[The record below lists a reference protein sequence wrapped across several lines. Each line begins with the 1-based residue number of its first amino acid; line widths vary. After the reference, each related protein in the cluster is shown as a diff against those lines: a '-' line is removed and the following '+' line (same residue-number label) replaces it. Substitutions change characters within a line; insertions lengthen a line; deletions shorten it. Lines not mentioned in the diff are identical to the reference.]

1 MLLMENYKTTV
12 KPSGKLVTTKLDSD
26 RLIKDFPNIVS
37 KIRQAMAIPNQ
48 AAYLSMMDAYD
59 KIKRTKFF
67 KGAVKKELNLAVE
80 AYRKFEQALHYGTW
94 NNRDFFDP
102 APPTAEEVAKGYK
115 QVTRDDVWDYYEL
128 IGAMAYKRY
137 HKPIEMLR
145 MQVLQCFTR
154 EQLEYREEL
163 SHICTANCIIEYST
177 CIFDRLMNE
186 YKRSYGADLTHI
198 FSTFR
203 MTAVTHHF
211 KKASYL
217 LGKTTSQNRNINLN
231 DEKNVR
237 LAFEVLE
244 TQMMRDL
251 VNSKSAIEAALEEP
265 DLFPPEQIKQLK
277 KLYEIIKD
285 K

>member
-1 MLLMENYKTTV
+1 MENYKTTV
-12 KPSGKLVTTKLDSD
+12 KPSGKLVTTNLDPD

-48 AAYLSMMDAYD
+48 AAYISMMDAYD

-67 KGAVKKELNLAVE
+67 KGAVKRELNLAVE

-137 HKPIEMLR
+137 HQPIEMLR

-186 YKRSYGADLTHI
+186 YRRSYGADLTHI

-203 MTAVTHHF
+203 MTAVTHRF

-217 LGKTTSQNRNINLN
+217 LGKMSTSQNTNINLN

-265 DLFPPEQIKQLK
+265 DLFPPEQIKKLK
-277 KLYEIIKD
+277 KLYDNIKN

>member
-1 MLLMENYKTTV
+1 MENYKTTT
-12 KPSGKLVTTKLDSD
+12 KPSGKLVTTKLDSY
-26 RLIKDFPNIVS
+26 RLIKDFPNIVA
-37 KIRQAMAIPNQ
+37 KVRQAMAIPNH

-59 KIKRTKFF
+59 QIKRTKFF
-67 KGAVKKELNLAVE
+67 RGAVKRELNLAVE
-80 AYRKFEQALHYGTW
+80 AYRKFEHALHYGTW

-137 HKPIEMLR
+137 HQPIEMLR

-163 SHICTANCIIEYST
+163 SHVCTANCIIGYST

-198 FSTFR
+198 FGTFR

-217 LGKTTSQNRNINLN
+217 LGKMSTSQNRNINLN

-265 DLFPPEQIKQLK
+265 DLFPPEQIKQFK
-277 KLYEIIKD
+277 KLYDNIKN

>member
-1 MLLMENYKTTV
+1 MENYKTTV

-26 RLIKDFPNIVS
+26 RLIKEFPNIVA

-67 KGAVKKELNLAVE
+67 KGAVKRELNLAVE

-102 APPTAEEVAKGYK
+102 APPTAEQVAKGYK

-217 LGKTTSQNRNINLN
+217 LGKMSTSQNRNINLN

-244 TQMMRDL
+244 TQIMRDL

-277 KLYEIIKD
+277 KLYENIKN

>member
-1 MLLMENYKTTV
+1 MENYKTTV
-12 KPSGKLVTTKLDSD
+12 KPSDKLVTTKLDSD
-26 RLIKDFPNIVS
+26 RLIKDFPNIVA
-37 KIRQAMAIPNQ
+37 KVRQAMAIPNQ

-67 KGAVKKELNLAVE
+67 KGEVKRELNLSVE

-137 HKPIEMLR
+137 HQPIEMLR

-177 CIFDRLMNE
+177 CIFDRLMSE
-186 YKRSYGADLTHI
+186 FKKSYGADLTHI

-217 LGKTTSQNRNINLN
+217 LGKMSTSRNRNINLN

-265 DLFPPEQIKQLK
+265 DLFPPEQIKQFK
-277 KLYEIIKD
+277 KLYENIKN

>member
-1 MLLMENYKTTV
+1 MKNYKTTV
-12 KPSGKLVTTKLDSD
+12 KPSGNLVTTKLDSD

-67 KGAVKKELNLAVE
+67 KGAVKRELNLAVE
-80 AYRKFEQALHYGTW
+80 AYRKFEQ
-94 NNRDFFDP
+94 

-137 HKPIEMLR
+137 HQPIEMLR

-211 KKASYL
+211 KRASYL
-217 LGKTTSQNRNINLN
+217 IGKMSTAQDRNINLN

-244 TQMMRDL
+244 TQIMRDL
-251 VNSKSAIEAALEEP
+251 VNSKSAIEAAWKS
-265 DLFPPEQIKQLK
+265 QTYSHQNR
-277 KLYEIIKD
+277 
-285 K
+285 

>member
-1 MLLMENYKTTV
+1 MENYKTTV

-26 RLIKDFPNIVS
+26 RLIKDFPNIVA
-37 KIRQAMAIPNQ
+37 KIRQVMAIPNQ

-67 KGAVKKELNLAVE
+67 KGAVKRELNLAVE

-102 APPTAEEVAKGYK
+102 APPTAEQVAKGYK

-217 LGKTTSQNRNINLN
+217 LGKMSTSQNRNINLN

-244 TQMMRDL
+244 TQIMRDL

-277 KLYEIIKD
+277 KLYENIKN

>member
-1 MLLMENYKTTV
+1 M
-12 KPSGKLVTTKLDSD
+12 
-26 RLIKDFPNIVS
+26 
-37 KIRQAMAIPNQ
+37 
-48 AAYLSMMDAYD
+48 
-59 KIKRTKFF
+59 
-67 KGAVKKELNLAVE
+67 
-80 AYRKFEQALHYGTW
+80 
-94 NNRDFFDP
+94 
-102 APPTAEEVAKGYK
+102 
-115 QVTRDDVWDYYEL
+115 WDYYEL

-137 HKPIEMLR
+137 HQPIEMLR

-217 LGKTTSQNRNINLN
+217 LGKMSTSQNRNINLN

-277 KLYEIIKD
+277 KLYDNIKN

>member
-1 MLLMENYKTTV
+1 MENYKTTV

-37 KIRQAMAIPNQ
+37 KIRQVMAIPNQ

-67 KGAVKKELNLAVE
+67 KGAVKRELNLAVE

-217 LGKTTSQNRNINLN
+217 LGKMSTSQNRNINLD

-244 TQMMRDL
+244 TQIMRDL

-277 KLYEIIKD
+277 KLYENIKN

>member
-1 MLLMENYKTTV
+1 MENYKTTV

-67 KGAVKKELNLAVE
+67 KGAAKRELNLAVE

-102 APPTAEEVAKGYK
+102 APPTAEQVAKGYK

-163 SHICTANCIIEYST
+163 SYICTANCIIEYST

-186 YKRSYGADLTHI
+186 YKWSYGADLTHI

-217 LGKTTSQNRNINLN
+217 LGKMSTSQNRNINLN

-265 DLFPPEQIKQLK
+265 DLFPPEQIKQFK
-277 KLYEIIKD
+277 KLYENVKN

>member
-1 MLLMENYKTTV
+1 MENYKTTV

-37 KIRQAMAIPNQ
+37 KIRQVMAIPNQ

-67 KGAVKKELNLAVE
+67 KGAVKRELNLAVE
-80 AYRKFEQALHYGTW
+80 AYRKFEHALHYGTW

-102 APPTAEEVAKGYK
+102 SPPTAEEVAKGYK

-137 HKPIEMLR
+137 HQPIEMLR

-163 SHICTANCIIEYST
+163 SHVCTANYIIEYST

-217 LGKTTSQNRNINLN
+217 LGKMSTSQNRNINLN

-277 KLYEIIKD
+277 KLYENIKN

>member
-1 MLLMENYKTTV
+1 MENYKTTV
-12 KPSGKLVTTKLDSD
+12 KPSGNLATTKLDSD

-59 KIKRTKFF
+59 QIKRTKFF
-67 KGAVKKELNLAVE
+67 KGAVKRELNLAVE

-217 LGKTTSQNRNINLN
+217 LGKMSTSQNRNINLN

-265 DLFPPEQIKQLK
+265 DLFSPEQIKQFQ
-277 KLYEIIKD
+277 KLYDNIKN

>member
-1 MLLMENYKTTV
+1 
-12 KPSGKLVTTKLDSD
+12 
-26 RLIKDFPNIVS
+26 
-37 KIRQAMAIPNQ
+37 MAIPNQ

-67 KGAVKKELNLAVE
+67 KGAVKRELNLAVE

-102 APPTAEEVAKGYK
+102 APPTAEQVAKGYK

-137 HKPIEMLR
+137 HNPIEMLR

-217 LGKTTSQNRNINLN
+217 LGKMSTSQNRNINLN
-231 DEKNVR
+231 DDKNVR

-265 DLFPPEQIKQLK
+265 GLFPPEQIKQLK
-277 KLYEIIKD
+277 NLYDNIKN

>member
-1 MLLMENYKTTV
+1 MENFKTTT

-67 KGAVKKELNLAVE
+67 KGEVKRELNLAVE

-137 HKPIEMLR
+137 HQPIEMLR

-198 FSTFR
+198 FGTFR
-203 MTAVTHHF
+203 ITAVTHHF

-217 LGKTTSQNRNINLN
+217 LGKMSTSQNRNINLN

-277 KLYEIIKD
+277 KLYDNIKN

>member
-1 MLLMENYKTTV
+1 MENYKTTV

-37 KIRQAMAIPNQ
+37 KIRQVMAIPNQ

-67 KGAVKKELNLAVE
+67 KGEVKRELNLAVE

-163 SHICTANCIIEYST
+163 SYICTANCIIEYST

-217 LGKTTSQNRNINLN
+217 LGKMSTSQNRNINLN

-265 DLFPPEQIKQLK
+265 DLFPPEQIKQYK
-277 KLYEIIKD
+277 KLYDNIKN

>member
-1 MLLMENYKTTV
+1 MENYKTTT
-12 KPSGKLVTTKLDSD
+12 KPSGNLVPMKLDPN
-26 RLIKDFPNIVS
+26 RLIEDFPNIVS

-59 KIKRTKFF
+59 LIKDTRLF

-80 AYRKFEQALHYGTW
+80 SHHKFETALHYGTW

-115 QVTRDDVWDYYEL
+115 QVTREDVWDFYEL

-203 MTAVTHHF
+203 MTAVMHHF

-217 LGKTTSQNRNINLN
+217 IGKMSTAQNRNINLN

-277 KLYEIIKD
+277 KLYDNIKN

>member
-1 MLLMENYKTTV
+1 MENYKTTT
-12 KPSGKLVTTKLDSD
+12 KPSAKLVTTKLDSD
-26 RLIKDFPNIVS
+26 RLIKDFPNIVA
-37 KIRQAMAIPNQ
+37 KIRQVMAIPNQ

-67 KGAVKKELNLAVE
+67 KGEVKRELNLAVE

-102 APPTAEEVAKGYK
+102 APPTAEDVAKGYK

-177 CIFDRLMNE
+177 CIFGRLMNE

-217 LGKTTSQNRNINLN
+217 LGKMSTSQIRNINLN

-265 DLFPPEQIKQLK
+265 DLFPPEQIKQFK
-277 KLYEIIKD
+277 KLYDNIKN

>member
-1 MLLMENYKTTV
+1 MENYKTTV

-128 IGAMAYKRY
+128 IGAMAYKHY
-137 HKPIEMLR
+137 HKPVEMLR

-211 KKASYL
+211 TKASYL
-217 LGKTTSQNRNINLN
+217 LGKMSTSQNRNINLN

-265 DLFPPEQIKQLK
+265 DLFPPEQIKKLK
-277 KLYEIIKD
+277 KLYENIKN

>member
-1 MLLMENYKTTV
+1 MENYKTTT

-37 KIRQAMAIPNQ
+37 KIRQVMAIPNQ

-67 KGAVKKELNLAVE
+67 KGEVKRELNLAVE

-163 SHICTANCIIEYST
+163 SYICTANCIIEYST

-217 LGKTTSQNRNINLN
+217 LGKMSTSQNRNINLN

-265 DLFPPEQIKQLK
+265 DLFPPEQIKQYK
-277 KLYEIIKD
+277 KLYDNIKN

>member
-1 MLLMENYKTTV
+1 MESYKTTA
-12 KPSGKLVTTKLDSD
+12 KPSGNLVTTKLDSN
-26 RLIKDFPNIVS
+26 RLIKDFPLIVA
-37 KIRQAMAIPNQ
+37 KVRQAMAIPNQ

-59 KIKRTKFF
+59 QIKRTKFF
-67 KGAVKKELNLAVE
+67 KGQVKKELNLAVE

-94 NNRDFFDP
+94 NDRDFFDP
-102 APPTAEEVAKGYK
+102 APPTAEETAKGYK
-115 QVTRDDVWDYYEL
+115 MVTRDDVWNFYEL

-137 HKPIEMLR
+137 HQPIEMLR
-145 MQVLQCFTR
+145 MQVLQCFTK
-154 EQLEYREEL
+154 EQLSHREEL
-163 SHICTANCIIEYST
+163 SHVCTANCIIEYST

-186 YKRSYGADLTHI
+186 YRRSYGADLTHI

-217 LGKTTSQNRNINLN
+217 LGKVSTTSSKHINLN

-265 DLFPPEQIKQLK
+265 DLFTEEQVKQFRKQYDNIKNK
-277 KLYEIIKD
+277 
-285 K
+285 

>member
-1 MLLMENYKTTV
+1 
-12 KPSGKLVTTKLDSD
+12 
-26 RLIKDFPNIVS
+26 
-37 KIRQAMAIPNQ
+37 
-48 AAYLSMMDAYD
+48 
-59 KIKRTKFF
+59 
-67 KGAVKKELNLAVE
+67 
-80 AYRKFEQALHYGTW
+80 
-94 NNRDFFDP
+94 
-102 APPTAEEVAKGYK
+102 
-115 QVTRDDVWDYYEL
+115 
-128 IGAMAYKRY
+128 
-137 HKPIEMLR
+137 
-145 MQVLQCFTR
+145 
-154 EQLEYREEL
+154 
-163 SHICTANCIIEYST
+163 
-177 CIFDRLMNE
+177 MNE

-217 LGKTTSQNRNINLN
+217 LGKMSTSHNRNINLN

-265 DLFPPEQIKQLK
+265 DLFPPEQIKKLK
-277 KLYEIIKD
+277 KLYDNIKN

>member
-1 MLLMENYKTTV
+1 MENYKTTT

-37 KIRQAMAIPNQ
+37 KIRQAMAIPNH

-67 KGAVKKELNLAVE
+67 KGAVKKELNLTVE

-102 APPTAEEVAKGYK
+102 APPTAEQVAKGYK

-163 SHICTANCIIEYST
+163 SHIFTANCIIEYST

-186 YKRSYGADLTHI
+186 CKRSYGADLTHI

-217 LGKTTSQNRNINLN
+217 LGKILTSQNRNINLN

-244 TQMMRDL
+244 TQIMRDL

-265 DLFPPEQIKQLK
+265 DLFPPEEIKQLK
-277 KLYEIIKD
+277 KLYENIKN